1 MKGEEAV
8 RVSRGGQPR
17 VKIGRELK
25 RGGERLN
32 PCQSFEGLAVFFFCK
47 ITRNADFLRIFGNCF
62 AIGNNAELRNHLQV

>member
-32 PCQSFEGLAVFFFCK
+32 PCQSFEGLAVFVKSQEMLIFYG
-47 ITRNADFLRIFGNCF
+47 FLEIVSRS
-62 AIGNNAELRNHLQV
+62 ETTLS